1 MKKSRLLYKIC
12 AYVLTELLVICAV
25 NILPYYMG
33 NKNVAKASNLACFG
47 HAMQSATMGTINLA
61 YGTITGGDKDSLVTK
76 NQQYLSLRS
85 VSNGT
90 NQETSFWAEVSLAS
104 ADAYIMSLKIDIT
117 SKMSVESCIQKIYL
131 YNYDTS
137 AYEEVKSATTGTI
150 DTDDVYVNEDNS
162 VISKYVSSENK
173 LRVKITVTSSSSFNA
188 YFDYVNIIY
197 EYQPLESNSSV
208 STYNIDNATI
218 EYGTVAANNPTYLR
232 QRDQQYYS
240 VNSDSNNK
248 VAWSS
253 KVTLNQSKE
262 SIKTLMISYSGSYST
277 SANNSWLSL
286 WNYETGNWE
295 VIYNFPS
302 DTNTRT
308 IYWIISDSNYINKFV
323 SEFNDIKVRL
333 YNSGSSPFTRHS
345 DYLNVTVYYNTSN
358 YVKFFSPD
366 TLTVEYGSINSGDIA
381 SLSKFD
387 NSMLVID
394 SSSDNKVAWQ
404 SQVTIDV
411 DRQYIKSITI
421 LARVKYSTSANTQYF
436 SLWNNRT
443 SSWNVFRQ
451 QTVSTSNENLIMT
464 ITDPEI
470 IYDVISSSGVIKA
483 RLYNS
488 GSTAFNRSTDVLTFC
503 VEYGTVGTFE
513 FAHISDIHE
522 LIGSDNFKAI
532 INEINNS
539 VKPAFTVI
547 TGDITDHG
555 TPTQYNKY
563 VEDVALLNGPV
574 YTGVG
579 NHDVRW
585 WTSNGKNDFKD
596 RIGPLYYSF
605 NYGGVHFVMLDST
618 VTYELDEKFSKAQLS
633 WLAEDLKNI
642 SPDTP
647 VIIFAHHPF
656 KMYNNVTGKKEL
668 IDIVKNHNVVAF
680 LAGHQHYWEYTV
692 EDGILWAYI
701 TYVKDNSAQ
710 EYATVKIT
718 PNKLY
723 IYQRK
728 ASDGSKTLWLTAPMT
743 NNRKATMSITDVTV
757 QSNGDV
763 NVSVQINKAPDGVST
778 VQARI
783 DNYGPWTTLTR
794 NGDMWSGTISIKDYS
809 PPIPYGKHFV
819 GIQMTDEL
827 GNTWKEYKEYEWK
840 GGLVETKWIFETGD
854 MIQSSPTYFNGTVYV
869 GSEDGKIYA
878 INDSDGTLKWSYTT
892 EGPIISKPAIYD
904 GTTKDLVI
912 VGSHDKNIYALNAE
926 TGALEWSYTTGGSVI
941 SDPLIDNGVVYFG
954 SGDMFIYALD
964 ATTGTL
970 KWKYKTDGLMR
981 QRPIVYNNKLY
992 AFVRDTYIWY
1002 ALNISNGTLYWR
1014 GNAGTD
1020 ESMFVCGDVRPI
1032 IAGGKLWCID
1042 AQNTKAGYL
1051 DPTDG
1056 SLDWTSAVTKIS
1068 SRGPATDGTRVFYP
1082 ANNGREIYAFNVTD
1096 NTVAWY
1102 KDLRAGASDS
1112 DFQPF
1117 QIDCA
1122 LIYDEGILYHVAERG
1137 RITGLDPITGD
1148 IKFVY
1153 DAVGYPERSLWST
1166 PEVSNKTIY
1175 VGGLDGK
1182 VYAIKYNG
1190 E

>member
-1 MKKSRLLYKIC
+1 MKRSRLLYKIC
-12 AYVLTELLVICAV
+12 AYVLVGLLLIFAKNV
-25 NILPYYMG
+25 LPFYG
-33 NKNVAKASNLACFG
+33 DHKNVAEASNLNCFT
-47 HAMQSATMGTINLA
+47 HAMQSATIGTINLV
-61 YGTITGGDKDSLVTK
+61 YGTVTGGNKDSLVTK
-76 NQQYLSLRS
+76 NQQYLSIS
-85 VSNGT
+85 SASNGT
-90 NQETSFWAEVSLAS
+90 SQEISFWSEVSLAS
-104 ADAYIMSLKIDIT
+104 VDTYIMSLKIYVI
-117 SKMSVESCIQKIYL
+117 SKMSVESCTQKIYL

-137 AYEEVKSATTGTI
+137 AYEEVKSTTVGTS
-150 DTDDVYVNEDNS
+150 DKDDVYLTGDNS
-162 VISKYVSSENK
+162 VISKYVSPENK
-173 LRVKITVTSSSSFNA
+173 LRIKITVTSSSSFIG
-188 YFDYVNIIY
+188 YFDYVNIVY
-197 EYQPLESNSSV
+197 EYQPLDNTWSV
-208 STYNIDNATI
+208 ATYNIDNATL
-218 EYGTVAANNPTYLR
+218 EYGTVSANSPSYLR

-253 KVTLNQSKE
+253 KVTLDQSRE
-262 SIKTLMISYSGSYST
+262 NIKTLVISYSGKYST

-308 IYWIISDSNYINKFV
+308 ICWIISDPIYINRFV
-323 SEFNDIKVRL
+323 SEFNDVKIRL
-333 YNSGSSPFTRHS
+333 YNSGSTSFTRDS
-345 DYLNVTVYYNTSN
+345 DYLNVTVYYNTAN

-366 TLTVEYGSINSGDIA
+366 TLTIEYGSISSGNIA

-387 NSMLVID
+387 NSPLVIS
-394 SSSDNKVAWQ
+394 SSSDYKIAWQ

-411 DRQYIKSITI
+411 DRQYIKSLTVIT
-421 LARVKYSTSANTQYF
+421 RVEYSTSANIQYF

-451 QTVSTSNENLIMT
+451 QTVSTNNENLIIT
-464 ITDPEI
+464 ITDPEV
-470 IYDVISSSGVIKA
+470 IYDVISSTGVIKA

-488 GSTAFNRSTDVLTFC
+488 GSTAFTRSTDVLTFS

-532 INEINNS
+532 INEINTS

-555 TPTQYNKY
+555 IPAQYDKY
-563 VEDVALLNGPV
+563 IEDVALLNGPV
-574 YTGVG
+574 YTLPG

-585 WTSNGKNDFKD
+585 WNSNGKNDFID

-618 VTYELDEKFSKAQLS
+618 VTFELDEKFGKAQLA
-633 WLAEDLKNI
+633 WLAKDLKNI
-642 SPDTP
+642 SPDMP

-656 KMYNNVTGKKEL
+656 KMYNNITGKKEL
-668 IDIVKNHNVVAF
+668 INTVKNHNVVAF

-692 EDGILWAYI
+692 ENGILWAYI
-701 TYVKDNSAQ
+701 TYVKDNTAQ
-710 EYATVKIT
+710 EYATVKVT

-723 IYQRK
+723 IYKRK

-743 NNRKATMSITDVTV
+743 NKRKASMTITDVTV
-757 QSNGDV
+757 QPNGDV
-763 NVSVQINKAPDGVST
+763 SVSVQINKAPDGVSK
-778 VQARI
+778 VEAQI
-783 DNYGPWTTLTR
+783 DNYGPWTSLTR
-794 NGDMWSGTISIKDYS
+794 NSDVWSGTISIQNYS

-819 GIQMTDEL
+819 GIQMTDEA
-827 GNTWKEYKEYEWK
+827 GNIWREFKEYEWK

-854 MIQSSPTYFNGTVYV
+854 MIQSTPTYFNSTVYV

-878 INDSDGTLKWSYTT
+878 INDVDGTLKWSYTT
-892 EGPIISKPAIYD
+892 GGPIISKPAIYD
-904 GTTKDLVI
+904 GATKDIVI
-912 VGSHDKNIYALNAE
+912 VGSHDKKIYALNTE

-941 SDPLIDNGVVYFG
+941 SDPLVDNGVVYFG
-954 SGDMFIYALD
+954 SGDTYIYALD
-964 ATTGTL
+964 ATNGTL

-1002 ALNISNGTLYWR
+1002 ALNISDGTLYWR

-1051 DPTDG
+1051 DPSDG

-1068 SRGPATDGTRVFYP
+1068 SRGPATDGIRVFYP
-1082 ANNGREIYAFNVTD
+1082 ANNGREIYAFNVLD
-1096 NTVAWY
+1096 NTVVWY
-1102 KDLRAGASDS
+1102 KDLRASGSDS
-1112 DFQPF
+1112 DFQPY

-1122 LIYDEGILYHVAERG
+1122 LIYEEGILYHVAERG
-1137 RITGLDPITGD
+1137 RITGLDPTTGN

-1153 DAVGYPERSLWST
+1153 DAVGYPERALWST
-1166 PEVSNKTIY
+1166 PEIHNKTIY
-1175 VGGLDGK
+1175 VSGLDGK